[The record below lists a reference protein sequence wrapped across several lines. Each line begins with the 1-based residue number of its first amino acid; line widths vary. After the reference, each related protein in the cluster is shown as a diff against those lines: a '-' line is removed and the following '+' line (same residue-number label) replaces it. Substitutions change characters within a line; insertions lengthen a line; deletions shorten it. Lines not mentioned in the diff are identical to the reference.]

1 MIIVTNDLLRAS
13 IILSDLQEK
22 DPEYV
27 VQVYNWNDK
36 DVEHCLD
43 YIDSTKVELDQT
55 FIDFNFHTH
64 LRHQGNKEHARN
76 YLKWE
81 TDLIKKMD
89 EEERVFFRS
98 LL

>member
-1 MIIVTNDLLRAS
+1 MILVTNDLPKAS
-13 IILSDLQEK
+13 LIVSDLQEK
-22 DPEYV
+22 DPGYV
-27 VQVYNWNDK
+27 IQVYNWNDK
-36 DVEHCLD
+36 DVEHYLD

-98 LL
+98 LF